1 MTKTEEKM
9 KVIKYVSIQSNEF
22 RKGWNACMK
31 DKNSALT
38 FSRPT
43 YDFDWGFS
51 ECYDYL
57 TEGTLPKRI
66 K

>member
-1 MTKTEEKM
+1 MMDKEKI
-9 KVIKYVSIQSNEF
+9 KVIQYVAAQNMEF

-31 DKNSALT
+31 DKDSALT

-43 YDFDWGFS
+43 YDFDVGFA
-51 ECYDYL
+51 ECFDYL
-57 TEGTLPKRI
+57 EGTLPRGI